1 MCYVMF
7 MLYKS
12 CYRNLG
18 CFLLKLFPS
27 VRCLQPAINET
38 PVEKDEYLPITL
50 IEKMMLIKMVESLL
64 RSPVHT
70 GTLSCQLLYGEI
82 ILKEQELL
90 TTPSMHTS
98 KHFFFWQEADHCF
111 ISMLHLYHTHSERI
125 FFSFILRMF
134 SVEKTYY
141 IFFLSSKH
149 LQPITNTSPE
159 NKADLHITNEE
170 TSF

>member
-1 MCYVMF
+1 MRSFYKEKDTSDQIGMCYVMF

-38 PVEKDEYLPITL
+38 PVKKDEYLPITL

-98 KHFFFWQEADHCF
+98 KHFFLLVGSRSLLHFYVTF
-111 ISMLHLYHTHSERI
+111 ISHP
-125 FFSFILRMF
+125 F
-134 SVEKTYY
+134 
-141 IFFLSSKH
+141 
-149 LQPITNTSPE
+149 
-159 NKADLHITNEE
+159 
-170 TSF
+170 